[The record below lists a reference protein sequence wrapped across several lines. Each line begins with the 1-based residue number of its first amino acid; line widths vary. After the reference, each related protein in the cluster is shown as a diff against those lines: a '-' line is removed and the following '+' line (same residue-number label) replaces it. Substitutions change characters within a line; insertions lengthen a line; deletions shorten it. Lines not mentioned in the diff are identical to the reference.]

1 MKEKMLR
8 LIEQV
13 LNVPQGSLKPE
24 TEIKDVPQWDSLA
37 SVMILSELA
46 EQLGVSIPLEKALE
60 FTRVSDYLACAGEDE

>member
-8 LIEQV
+8 LMEQV
-13 LNVPQGSLKPE
+13 LIVPQGTLKPE

-46 EQLGVSIPLEKALE
+46 EQLGLSISLDQALE
-60 FTRVSDYLACAGEDE
+60 FTRVSDYLACAGENE